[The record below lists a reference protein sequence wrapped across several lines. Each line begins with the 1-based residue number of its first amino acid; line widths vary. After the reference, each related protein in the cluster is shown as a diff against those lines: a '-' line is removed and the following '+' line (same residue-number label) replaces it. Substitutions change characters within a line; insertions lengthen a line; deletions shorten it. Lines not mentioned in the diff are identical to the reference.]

1 MKEKFIQYSKETWY
15 FLSSLNFLKNFVGMI
30 AAVVGFVALT
40 LWFLKCYTNHGESLQ
55 VHNYIGM
62 RLTEARKM
70 AENRSFHIVISD
82 SIFRTGVEAGTI
94 LEQNPKPLSRVKED
108 RTIYLMIASAV
119 ADFVLLPNIT
129 GGNDDYDRFYKK
141 ITALEV
147 KGQVIDHRFDARL
160 EPNTILEVLYNG
172 DTITNQLNTGFKV
185 PKGSTLAFIV
195 SSREGSTVTLPD
207 LVCKQF
213 DAAKFI
219 VSNYSLN
226 IGTLV
231 RDATVSDDAKAYIW
245 KQEPAFEEGKTI
257 RVGEQINLYLTQKV
271 PEGCGE

>member
-1 MKEKFIQYSKETWY
+1 
-15 FLSSLNFLKNFVGMI
+15 MI

-62 RLTEARKM
+62 RLKEARKM
-70 AENRSFHIVISD
+70 AENRSFHIVITD
-82 SIFRTGVEAGTI
+82 SIFIVGKEPGVV

-108 RTIYLMIASAV
+108 RSIYLTITSAV
-119 ADFVLLPNIT
+119 ADFVMLPNIT

-141 ITALEV
+141 ITGLDV

-160 EPNTILEVLYNG
+160 EPNTILEVIYNG

-185 PKGSTLAFIV
+185 PKGSMLSFIV

-226 IGTLV
+226 IGTIV

-271 PEGCGE
+271 PDGCGE